1 MHVDPLLTHA
11 WVHCCAG
18 LKRWLLLPPRT
29 PPALLAEVGVGYAL
43 DAAHGSGGNERAPQL
58 PSAVW
63 FHRHHARVSGGA
75 AAGWPPEYAPLELLQ
90 RPGEC
95 VFVPR
100 GWHHLV
106 LNLAWTSAVTH
117 NYASAAGAF
126 ETSRPPSRASRGG

>member
-1 MHVDPLLTHA
+1 M
-11 WVHCCAG
+11 
-18 LKRWLLLPPRT
+18 
-29 PPALLAEVGVGYAL
+29 
-43 DAAHGSGGNERAPQL
+43 
-58 PSAVW
+58 
-63 FHRHHARVSGGA
+63 SGGA
-75 AAGWPPEYAPLELLQ
+75 AAGWPAEYAPLELLQ